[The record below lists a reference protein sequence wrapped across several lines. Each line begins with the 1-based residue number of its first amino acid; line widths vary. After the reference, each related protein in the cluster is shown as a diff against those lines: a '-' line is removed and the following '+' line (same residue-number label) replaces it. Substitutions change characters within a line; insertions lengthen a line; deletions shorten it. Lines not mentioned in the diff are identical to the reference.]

1 MTFDEVMKKVQA
13 EGNEN
18 QEMFKDYSSE
28 SCVKDLIEIAISDGF
43 ITITSEQFLKIYE
56 ILGD

>member
-1 MTFDEVMKKVQA
+1 M

-18 QEMFKDYSSE
+18 QEIFKEYSLK
-28 SCVKDLIEIAISDGF
+28 SCMDGLIEAAIADGW

-56 ILGD
+56 ILGE